1 MAAEFPKH
9 PFLLSVRE
17 VEQAVGTDV
26 DKGLTSSRAAELQQQ
41 YPPNELDVG
50 GSIAWYTIFIRQLCN
65 AMILVLFFAMALSFG
80 VADYIEGGVLAAV
93 IVLNVSIG
101 FYQEYGAEKKM
112 DALRA
117 LSSPSASVLR
127 DGKTIV
133 IPNAEVIPGDVINL
147 KMGDTVPADVRLF
160 EAMNLNCDESSL
172 TGEAIPVD
180 KQTNNDILVPGT
192 EKPAATEDEV
202 GIADRINMAYA
213 TTIVRKGRG
222 RGIVVATGMQTEVGK
237 IAASTNKKRR
247 KAGRSMNWKKYG
259 KAQPIKGG
267 ARRTYDFLGKFL
279 GLTEGTPLQI
289 KLAKLAYFLFFC
301 ALLLAVVVFGVNKF
315 VQPLPKEVVIYA
327 ISTGIAIIPESLV
340 AVLTISM
347 VVATT
352 VMRKAN
358 VVVRYVTP
366 YISVFSHSLNR
377 I

>member
-1 MAAEFPKH
+1 
-9 PFLLSVRE
+9 
-17 VEQAVGTDV
+17 
-26 DKGLTSSRAAELQQQ
+26 
-41 YPPNELDVG
+41 
-50 GSIAWYTIFIRQLCN
+50 
-65 AMILVLFFAMALSFG
+65 MALSFG

-180 KQTNNDILVPGT
+180 KQTNNDIMVPGT

-267 ARRTYDFLGKFL
+267 FRRTYDFLGKFL

-301 ALLLAVVVFGVNKF
+301 ALLLAVIVFGVNKF

-358 VVVRYVTP
+358 VVVRYVLP
-366 YISVFSHSLNR
+366 DPPAFFSNEQ